1 MFIKFHCC
9 HCGHKL
15 KALPALA
22 GERAKCSRCSQTI
35 LVPPPEAIPV
45 PIGGKISQP
54 LETRFP
60 TATVP
65 SVFVAGA
72 ATLKSPR
79 KNKVFCFGLGGV
91 VTAGL

>member
-1 MFIKFHCC
+1 MFIKFRCC

-45 PIGGKISQP
+45 TDRGRIPQP
-54 LETRFP
+54 LVTRCP
-60 TATVP
+60 TAAVP

-72 ATLKSPR
+72 APLKSLGE
-79 KNKVFCFGLGGV
+79 NKVFCFGVGGIA
-91 VTAGL
+91 TAGL

>member
-15 KALPALA
+15 KALLALA

-45 PIGGKISQP
+45 TIGGRIPQP
-54 LETRFP
+54 LVTRFP
-60 TATVP
+60 IAAIP
-65 SVFVAGA
+65 FVFIVGA
-72 ATLKSPR
+72 APLKSPG
-79 KNKVFCFGLGGV
+79 KNKVFCFGVGGIA
-91 VTAGL
+91 TAGL